1 MSVDDSFLTE
11 YRQLKSWLLAAAYP
25 MWWERGADH
34 EAGGFHERL
43 TLDGTPTGEARR
55 ARLHPRQIY
64 AFGIARELGWDGPAE
79 TAVRHALDFFR
90 AHYFRPDGLVRA
102 GVDARGVSV
111 NETALLYDQAF
122 ALLGFAAAY
131 AKLREESLREAAQA
145 LRHEIIGALFHGR
158 GFDETLDRAPP
169 LLSNS
174 HMHLFEACLS
184 WRELDGGWDD
194 IAANIVALA
203 FDRFLD
209 ERIHAITELFSRD
222 WTPLAGEHGRIVE
235 PGHQFEWAWLLL
247 RWAAVTSQ
255 PEIARRALQLVD
267 TSELHVHARRQ
278 VAMNSLVIH
287 GTSLIVRDANARLWP
302 QTERIKAN
310 LQAAQMTGDTRYVGG
325 AVRALQAL
333 RKYLEVPTAGLWR
346 DTMSADG
353 SFVIEPS
360 PASSFY
366 HIVCATQECERYAR
380 FRFGSA
386 NESSVENGTHDQP

>member
-1 MSVDDSFLTE
+1 
-11 YRQLKSWLLAAAYP
+11 
-25 MWWERGADH
+25 
-34 EAGGFHERL
+34 
-43 TLDGTPTGEARR
+43 
-55 ARLHPRQIY
+55 
-64 AFGIARELGWDGPAE
+64 
-79 TAVRHALDFFR
+79 VRHALDFFR
-90 AHYFRPDGLVRA
+90 AHYFRRDGLVRA
-102 GVDARGVSV
+102 VVDVHGGAI

-131 AKLREESLREAAQA
+131 AKLRDPSLREAAQT

-174 HMHLFEACLS
+174 HMHLLEACLA

-209 ERIHAITELFSRD
+209 ERIHAITEFFTRD
-222 WTPLAGEHGRIVE
+222 WTPIAGEHGRIVE

-267 TSELHVHARRQ
+267 TSELHVHDRRQ

-287 GTSLIVRDANARLWP
+287 GASLIVRDANARLWP

-310 LQAAQMTGDTRYVGG
+310 LLAAQMTGDTRYVGG
-325 AVRALQAL
+325 AVRALQTL
-333 RKYLEVPTAGLWR
+333 RRYLEVPTAGLWR
-346 DTMSADG
+346 DTMGADG
-353 SFVIEPS
+353 TFVIEPS

-380 FRFGSA
+380 FRFGSSTPPVA
-386 NESSVENGTHDQP
+386 EHSTQDHP